1 MFTRLTRSFVIALC
15 LATSFCLAIP
25 ALAEEASFTRTEDVI
40 YGRKYGLAMTM
51 DVFMP
56 KEHANGLGIVW
67 CCSGG
72 WVSSKPDGIGPA
84 KELVDRGYVVFA
96 VVHGSQPKFT
106 IPEVLDDMHRAVRF
120 IKAHSQDYKIDPE
133 KLGICGGSA
142 GGHLSLMQGFAPKP
156 GDPNA
161 KDPVER
167 QSSSVAAVACF
178 FPPTDFLNYGEEGNV
193 SLGDGSLHQF
203 RPPFEF
209 WEREKES
216 NRLVII
222 SDPARRQEIGKQISP
237 IYFVTKDSPP
247 TLIIHGDADPLVP
260 IQQSQRLIAKLKED
274 SVPCELIVRQGAGH
288 SGPAFANDPKLL
300 ADWFDKYLRTSTAS
314 E

>member
-1 MFTRLTRSFVIALC
+1 MFTRLTRSFVIAAC
-15 LATSFCLAIP
+15 LATSVCLAS
-25 ALAEEASFTRTEDVI
+25 ATLADEASFTRTEDVI

-51 DVFMP
+51 DVFTP

-67 CCSGG
+67 CCSSG

-142 GGHLSLMQGFAPKP
+142 GGYLSLMQGFAPKP

-161 KDPVER
+161 KDPVEQ

-178 FPPTDFLNYGEEGNV
+178 FPPTDFLNYGVEGNV

-222 SDPARRQEIGKQISP
+222 SEPARRKEIGKQISP
-237 IYFVTKDSPP
+237 IYFATKDSPP
-247 TLIIHGDADPLVP
+247 TLIIHGDADPLVSIDRP
-260 IQQSQRLIAKLKED
+260 HDMIAAIKKAG
-274 SVPCELIVRQGAGH
+274 GA
-288 SGPAFANDPKLL
+288 PKLTAYKGVGHDAWTPTYRDNKVL
-300 ADWFDKYLRTSTAS
+300 DWLFEQKKGK
-314 E
+314 